1 MTEPLRTSLITSAIK
16 MAGIAFA
23 GVVIGGCAV
32 GLAAQ
37 AQADSGNCN
46 PLLASMTP
54 QPILACNAADAP
66 PPAEAPPAPDPVN
79 DVAVPPQPAAPPA
92 GS

>member
-1 MTEPLRTSLITSAIK
+1 MTEPLRTSLMTSATK

-23 GVVIGGCAV
+23 GAVIGGCAV

-37 AQADSGNCN
+37 AQADSGNCD

-66 PPAEAPPAPDPVN
+66 PPADAPPAADPVN
-79 DVAVPPQPAAPPA
+79 GVAVPPRPGALPA
-92 GS
+92 GN